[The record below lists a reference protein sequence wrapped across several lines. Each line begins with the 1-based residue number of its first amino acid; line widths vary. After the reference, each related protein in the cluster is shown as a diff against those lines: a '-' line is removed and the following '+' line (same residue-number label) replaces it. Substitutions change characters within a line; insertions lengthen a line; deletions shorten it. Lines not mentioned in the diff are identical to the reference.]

1 MIKKRDLDTHLLED
15 IESADHPSQFELGED
30 YAVLILR
37 LPEVGE
43 EGLDVVSHAFV
54 IQNDECFRFDRTL
67 KELSATGT
75 LDDLHD
81 FLDQKTDWLLKAI
94 QQYHYE
100 IENLEESLYD
110 GNPPEDF
117 MQRWLTF
124 KKDVSLV
131 HRLMFHAT
139 LAFEL
144 FVRYEKR
151 REHFS
156 KLAFADLMEHMERI
170 RNLAKSAMEK
180 LDNLYDF
187 YRAKV
192 DERMN
197 RNMYWLTII
206 SAIFLPL
213 TLVTGFFGM
222 NTGGLPYTDD
232 PQGTTKVVLVSLVL
246 EALFLVSFF
255 IINSRRTEKFKFRL
269 RFKKGDRQH
278 RSSPPPLSRKDT
290 V

>member
-1 MIKKRDLDTHLLED
+1 MSTEMKKEELDALLLED
-15 IESADHPSQFELGED
+15 IETADHPSEFELGED

-37 LPEVGE
+37 LPEMTD
-43 EGLDVVSHAFV
+43 EGLQIVSHAFV
-54 IQNDECFRFDRTL
+54 IKEGHCYRFDRSL
-67 KELSATGT
+67 KRLETTGS
-75 LDDLHD
+75 LERLHD
-81 FLDQKTDWLLKAI
+81 FLDARTDRLLKEM
-94 QQYHYE
+94 QRYHFE
-100 IENLEESLYD
+100 IERLEESLYD
-110 GNPPEDF
+110 GTLPGDF
-117 MQRWLTF
+117 MQKWLAY
-124 KKDVSLV
+124 KKDVSLI

-144 FVRYEKR
+144 FIRYHKKR
-151 REHFS
+151 EDFRE
-156 KLAFADLMEHMERI
+156 LAYADLMEHMGRI
-170 RNLAKSAMEK
+170 RDLAKSAMEK

-232 PQGTTKVVLVSLVL
+232 PLGTVKVAVLSLVL
-246 EALFLVSFF
+246 ELLFLIPFF
-255 IINSRRTEKFKFRL
+255 VMNMRKTEKFRL
-269 RFKKGDRQH
+269 R
-278 RSSPPPLSRKDT
+278 RKN
-290 V
+290 

>member
-1 MIKKRDLDTHLLED
+1 MSTELKKSHLESQILED
-15 IESADHPSQFELGED
+15 IETADHPSQFELGSD

-43 EGLDVVSHAFV
+43 EGLSIVSHAFV
-54 IQNDECFRFDRTL
+54 VKEGACYRFDRNL
-67 KELSATGT
+67 KELARTGS
-75 LDDLHD
+75 LKDLHD
-81 FLDQKTDWLLKAI
+81 YLDEKTDRLLKAI
-94 QQYHYE
+94 QRYHYE

-110 GNPPEDF
+110 GSLPKDF
-117 MQRWLTF
+117 MQRWITY
-124 KKDVSLV
+124 KKDVSLI

-144 FVRYEKR
+144 FIRYQKKHADFDQLEY
-151 REHFS
+151 
-156 KLAFADLMEHMERI
+156 ADLMEHMGRI
-170 RNLAKSAMEK
+170 RDLSKSAMEK

-232 PQGTTKVVLVSLVL
+232 PHGTLKVVILSLVL
-246 EALFLVSFF
+246 EALFLIPFF
-255 IINSRRTEKFKFRL
+255 IMNSQKTKKFKL
-269 RFKKGDRQH
+269 RFKRE
-278 RSSPPPLSRKDT
+278 R
-290 V
+290 